1 MGCRGQLIFG
11 YRKWVESGTAGFDV
25 SSTKPVHL
33 QKQAVEVTH
42 KDLIM
47 ISEGFFTAVMEKY
60 Q

>member
-1 MGCRGQLIFG
+1 M
-11 YRKWVESGTAGFDV
+11 ESGTAGFDV